1 MFAVFDPRDTSFFI
15 YCKSS
20 IKRLRGWACSHAQTC
35 RHLIGPPCMRQK
47 ATRSKA
53 SGAIVEYMV
62 ALTNRCAVWES
73 MASPCGAIDFYSS
86 GGGSHAA
93 IAVYLKSSIKRLR
106 GWACSHAQTYFLFC
120 CRRRVS
126 ARDRLRDPYAVHG
139 GGHDSA
145 RITGSF
151 AAGVEAGSSGGLQCI
166 SAGNPD
172 R

>member
-1 MFAVFDPRDTSFFI
+1 MGVLARTDVQTFDRTTM
-15 YCKSS
+15 YETKSYAQQG
-20 IKRLRGWACSHAQTC
+20 KRSDC
-35 RHLIGPPCMRQK
+35 RIHGGDC
-47 ATRSKA
+47 
-53 SGAIVEYMV
+53 
-62 ALTNRCAVWES
+62 ES

-93 IAVYLKSSIKRLR
+93 MAVYLKSSIKRLR